1 MEERSQFTFYLSFAK
16 AIQRIKKPA
25 ERCEAYD
32 SIVNYALYGK
42 EPGDD
47 ISDSAAMVFEL
58 AKPTFDTARK
68 NAEKMQRSRNKSQ
81 ERTGNSNVT
90 VTEHADD
97 AVTEKLHS
105 EKEIEVEIEKEKEID
120 IPPLSPTKGKEEK
133 PDVAELFGYNKF
145 LLEAVNDW
153 LAYKQEQRKPY
164 KPVGLRNLLST
175 IQKKVSE
182 YGEDAVAGV
191 IRDSMS
197 ANYQG
202 IVWDWLNR
210 KSWNNNQS
218 RKTNNIFLEM
228 YEEEYGQT
236 ANNEGPFGS

>member
-81 ERTGNSNVT
+81 ERTGNSDVT

-105 EKEIEVEIEKEKEID
+105 EKEIEVEIEIEKEKDIN
-120 IPPLSPTKGKEEK
+120 IPPISPLGGKGGGFVKPSVEEVKAYCQERGNSVDPEAFVAFYESNGWKVGKNPMKNWKSAVITWEKSRKEGNRGRSSENK
-133 PDVAELFGYNKF
+133 PVYEPSRVYHSPDAEL
-145 LLEAVNDW
+145 
-153 LAYKQEQRKPY
+153 P
-164 KPVGLRNLLST
+164 
-175 IQKKVSE
+175 
-182 YGEDAVAGV
+182 
-191 IRDSMS
+191 
-197 ANYQG
+197 
-202 IVWDWLNR
+202 
-210 KSWNNNQS
+210 
-218 RKTNNIFLEM
+218 
-228 YEEEYGQT
+228 
-236 ANNEGPFGS
+236 EGWHYDN

>member
-1 MEERSQFTFYLSFAK
+1 MKYLKVFSDFAEAIETLSDAEAGRLFRAMLLYAKTDEE
-16 AIQRIKKPA
+16 P
-25 ERCEAYD
+25 
-32 SIVNYALYGK
+32 SIVGNERFIWPIAKMNIDRQRDEYKTKCSINQENGK
-42 EPGDD
+42 KGGRPKPKETQENRLGFSETQNNPEEP
-47 ISDSAAMVFEL
+47 
-58 AKPTFDTARK
+58 K
-68 NAEKMQRSRNKSQ
+68 KSQ
-81 ERTGNSNVT
+81 
-90 VTEHADD
+90 DKD
-97 AVTEKLHS
+97 KDKDKD
-105 EKEIEVEIEKEKEID
+105 KEY
-120 IPPLSPTKGKEEK
+120 IPPLSPTRGKEEK

-164 KPVGLRNLLST
+164 KPVGLRNLLSA

-182 YGEDAVAGV
+182 YGEDAVVGV

-236 ANNEGPFGS
+236 ANNEDPFGS